1 MFEGEGD
8 LLRGDAGGF
17 EGGAEAIRVFRG
29 ISEGG
34 GGGFRGQVHFAVVG
48 DGHEDLSARGRG
60 AAVPEEALFPCEVEE
75 RHGIA
80 VALAAGDA
88 GADGEAVGEGG
99 FFGVAGG
106 AGDGAVAGEPG
117 VVEELAAEIDAFGD
131 ERVVAGEIGDGE
143 GTADG

>member
-1 MFEGEGD
+1 MIGD
-8 LLRGDAGGF
+8 R
-17 EGGAEAIRVFRG
+17 
-29 ISEGG
+29 
-34 GGGFRGQVHFAVVG
+34 
-48 DGHEDLSARGRG
+48 HEDLSAEGWG

-80 VALAAGDA
+80 VAFAAGDA

-106 AGDGAVAGEPG
+106 AGDGAVAGEEG
-117 VVEELAAEIDAFGD
+117 IVEELAAEIDTFGD
-131 ERVVAGEIGDGE
+131 EGVVAGEIGDRE